1 MHSGNNLTNVWPHEA
16 DFYTDC

>member
-1 MHSGNNLTNVWPHEA
+1 MRSGNNPANVWPHEA